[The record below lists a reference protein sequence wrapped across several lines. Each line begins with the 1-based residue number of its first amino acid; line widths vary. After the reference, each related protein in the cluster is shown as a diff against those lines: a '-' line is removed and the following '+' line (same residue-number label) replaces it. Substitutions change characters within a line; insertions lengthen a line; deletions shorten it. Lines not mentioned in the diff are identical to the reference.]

1 MIKVSYRYPEENDRV
16 HETLFAAEE
25 ATYGLISFV
34 VDEIAD

>member
-1 MIKVSYRYPEENDRV
+1 MIKPMIDTQRRMIVS

>member
-1 MIKVSYRYPEENDRV
+1 VS